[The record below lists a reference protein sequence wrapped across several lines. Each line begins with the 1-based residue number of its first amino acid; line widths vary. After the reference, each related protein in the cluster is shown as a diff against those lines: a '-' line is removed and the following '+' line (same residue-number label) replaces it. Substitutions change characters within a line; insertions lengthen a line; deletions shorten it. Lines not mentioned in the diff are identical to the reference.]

1 MDDRVHVPV
10 WFGRGIAAAGGLA
23 YRLAVGLFFAMWS
36 MGAAFVLYFGSGV
49 SASATWWLALAS
61 GAGLVPVLVAGR
73 AILAMGLRS
82 LSLRSYSIDTL
93 IAGGV
98 LGAILI
104 SVLQLSRGSTTV
116 YFDAAAML
124 LVPRLT
130 GQRSEEHTSELQSL
144 TRLSYA

>member
-1 MDDRVHVPV
+1 
-10 WFGRGIAAAGGLA
+10 
-23 YRLAVGLFFAMWS
+23 
-36 MGAAFVLYFGSGV
+36 
-49 SASATWWLALAS
+49 
-61 GAGLVPVLVAGR
+61 
-73 AILAMGLRS
+73 MGLRS

-124 LVPRLT
+124 LVLRLA
-130 GQRSEEHTSELQSL
+130 GQWIETRVRANSIASLIELESAAPETAWPASGRDRKS
-144 TRLSYA
+144 TRLNSSH